1 MRSLVHRVVNQG
13 PAGASERGKTCER
26 YTSTFMNAIS
36 GGDPRERLPLVVT
49 GIALV
54 AGVTLRLT
62 LGETPLWLD
71 EAQTLAVI
79 GDGYGSIGDHL
90 RDDGH
95 PPLYYWLLR
104 AWTDVVG
111 DGDTAARALST
122 VLGLLALPL
131 LARTANRAVGRG
143 AVAPT
148 LALAASSPFL
158 VRYSTEVRMYG
169 LVIVLALAWWLL
181 GNAALDRTTRPRLAG
196 VAITTGALLLTHYW
210 AAFLVAAG
218 VLLLVVAHQRS
229 HHDRVAVR
237 RVLGAA
243 IVGSLAFIPWLPSFL
258 TQIRHTGT
266 PWAVNRN
273 PVSSFVTGVS
283 EFAGGREAGHAIA
296 LFGLLLIVLTL
307 GLLGERRDRWHLEL
321 DLRVV
326 GVSRPLALLIG
337 LAMAGGLGA
346 AAILGSAFA
355 GRYFSIVVAF
365 VLVLGGRGIAQ
376 IGDVVIRAGVLAAAV
391 GLGLLG
397 SLDQVRDDRSQ
408 GQRVAEAVNTV
419 DERPDVVVVC
429 PDQLGP
435 AVARYLPNE
444 VEIVAYPTLGPADRV
459 DWTDYAD
466 RNAAADPTAIA
477 TQIVERWGDTDV
489 WLTFTGGYR
498 TFGDQCER
506 LAGELAARRGAAA
519 TFIVADDEV
528 FEPMN
533 LLYFTAPAP

>member
-1 MRSLVHRVVNQG
+1 
-13 PAGASERGKTCER
+13 
-26 YTSTFMNAIS
+26 MNAMS
-36 GGDPRERLPLVVT
+36 GQDPRERLPLAVT

-54 AGVTLRLT
+54 AGVLFRLT

-111 DGDTAARALST
+111 DGDTAVRALSS

-131 LARTANRAVGRG
+131 VAQAADRLGGRTL
-143 AVAPT
+143 VAPT

-158 VRYSTEVRMYG
+158 VRYSTEVRMYS

-181 GNAALDRTTRPRLAG
+181 GNAALDRTTWPRLAG

-218 VLLLVVAHQRS
+218 VLLLTIAHQRS
-229 HHDRVAVR
+229 HHDPTAVR
-237 RVLGAA
+237 RVLAA
-243 IVGSLAFIPWLPSFL
+243 GIVGSLAFLPWVPSFL

-296 LFGLLLIVLTL
+296 LFGLLLILLTL
-307 GLLGERRDRWHLEL
+307 GLLGDRRDRWQIDL
-321 DLRVV
+321 DLRI
-326 GVSRPLALLIG
+326 VSAARPLALLVG

-346 AAILGSAFA
+346 AAVLGSAFA

-365 VLVLGGRGIAQ
+365 VLVLAGRGIAQ
-376 IGDVVIRAGVLAAAV
+376 IGDATIRAGVLIAAV

-408 GQRVAEAVNTV
+408 GQRVAEAVVIDDGRN
-419 DERPDVVVVC
+419 DIVVVC

-435 AVARYLPNE
+435 AVARYLPAE
-444 VEIVAYPTLGPADRV
+444 VEIVAYPTLEPADRV
-459 DWTDYAD
+459 DWTDYAE
-466 RNAAADPTAIA
+466 RNAAADPALVAAEID
-477 TQIVERWGDTDV
+477 QRWGDADV
-489 WLTFTGGYR
+489 WFALTGGYR

-506 LAGELAARRGAAA
+506 LANELSAQRGPAA
-519 TFIVADDEV
+519 TLIVADDEV

-533 LLYFTAPAP
+533 LLYFTPSAP